1 MSYLTVKFIQE
12 QMYLLQQGDTTE
24 EVVIQ
29 KIEAEVFRKRNEA
42 IEEYDAER
50 FSGDYDDGD
59 TTDVASEMAALD
71 AEYSGK
77 EKVAKDKSKAR
88 NTLLKSLNPVI
99 KNYMQE
105 K

>member
-59 TTDVASEMAALD
+59 TTD
-71 AEYSGK
+71 EY
-77 EKVAKDKSKAR
+77 
-88 NTLLKSLNPVI
+88 
-99 KNYMQE
+99 
-105 K
+105 